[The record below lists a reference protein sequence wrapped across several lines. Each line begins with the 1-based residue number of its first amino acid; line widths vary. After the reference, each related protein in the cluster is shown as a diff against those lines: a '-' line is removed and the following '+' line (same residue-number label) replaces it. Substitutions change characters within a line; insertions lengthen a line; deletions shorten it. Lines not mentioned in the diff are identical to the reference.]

1 LAKIAGPNEI
11 IPSLYSP
18 YTMPHPFLRSLLAVS
33 LLVSLPALLPGQAG
47 PAAKTTPP
55 VFDADSARLAE
66 LPWRSIGPAV
76 TSGRVVDFAVPEG
89 PESQIGRRL
98 GELFYVASAS
108 GGVWKT
114 TNGGTT
120 WESIFDH
127 QASASIGDI
136 AVAPSNPDIIWVGTG
151 EANNQR
157 SSSWGDGVYKSE
169 NGGKTWKNMGL
180 KRSEHIGRV
189 IVNPK
194 NPEIVFVAAAGPLW
208 GAGGDRGLFRT
219 TDGGR
224 TWKNVKKID
233 AHTGFTD
240 VIFDPINADVIY
252 AASFQRERRPYTYV
266 GGGPGSGIWKSIDG
280 GDTWT
285 KLTEGLPKVEVGRIG
300 LDVSRS
306 NPNIV
311 YATIETRVTGN
322 GASQGNTEASIYR
335 SDDRGGSWQKM
346 GTGFSYPWYMGQIR
360 VDPTNPDRIYFMGV
374 SLQVSTDGGR
384 TFHPTASA
392 AHSDHHAM
400 WIDPTDPD
408 HLIIGCDGGVY
419 ISHDR
424 GRTVDFVPNLPISQ
438 YYAIATDMRQPFY
451 YVYGGL
457 QDNSSWGG
465 PSQTRNRQG
474 ITNADWIR
482 TTGGDGFYAQ
492 IDPADPNT
500 VYGESQGGDIVRY
513 DVRTGEQKTIKPL
526 PEFGAKPYR
535 WNWSSPMLISPYD
548 HNTLY
553 FGANYL
559 FKSTNRGDAWI
570 RLGPDLT
577 RQRNRDSLPV
587 MGKLWPRDAIARHQ
601 GTADYGN
608 ISAIDESS
616 LKRGLLYV
624 GTDDGVI
631 SISRDGGATWSR
643 ITKFPGIPDETYVS
657 RIIASRFNEATVY
670 ATLDNHRNDDFKP
683 YVLRSTDYG
692 ARWTSI
698 VGNLPANGSVQVIRE
713 DLAEPN
719 LLFVGTEFGVFFS
732 TAQGNSW
739 TQLKYNIPTVAVH
752 DIVVHPR
759 EHDLVIGTHGRGIYI
774 IDDITPLEKL
784 GEANRVGTYLFPV
797 KSATE
802 YNPNSSIPGGIRGA
816 GALGDREYSAPNP
829 SFGAIITYFLRDS
842 LPKGGDATL
851 GIYDATGKRVRELA
865 ASKKPGMHRVTWDLR
880 NAPPY
885 TIRRVANQVAE
896 SPFRQR
902 DPSGPF
908 VLPGRYNA
916 RLSVRGGSGAPTVQ
930 EVPIDVRSDPLV
942 QMSDADYR
950 ALYDMRVGTAR
961 LQGTVQAA
969 VRTAEQLKEQ
979 ITDVKTALKSNS
991 APDSVSKQADAIDSE
1006 LSDILKKLRGDPEAS
1021 PVSDDKRVEDP
1032 PIQERVNSVA
1042 EEIGNVSSPATDLQ
1056 RATLTLASSDLQ
1068 REVGRINALLER
1080 RIPAL
1085 NAGLDASKIPW
1096 TIGRPVEFMK

>member
-1 LAKIAGPNEI
+1 
-11 IPSLYSP
+11 
-18 YTMPHPFLRSLLAVS
+18 MPHSFSRPALAIILLA
-33 LLVSLPALLPGQAG
+33 SLPTVSFAQAR
-47 PAAKTTPP
+47 PSAKTTP
-55 VFDADSARLAE
+55 VAFDADSARLAE
-66 LPWRSIGPAV
+66 LPWRSLGPAV

-89 PESQIGRRL
+89 PKSQVGERL
-98 GELFYVASAS
+98 GEFFYVASAS

-120 WESIFDH
+120 WEPIFDH
-127 QASASIGDI
+127 QGSASIGDI

-169 NGGKTWKNMGL
+169 NGGKTWTNMGL
-180 KRSEHIGRV
+180 KKSEHIGRV
-189 IVNPK
+189 IVHPT

-224 TWKNVKKID
+224 TWKNVKSID
-233 AHTGFTD
+233 THTGFTD
-240 VIFDPINADVIY
+240 VIFDPSNPNVIY

-266 GGGPGSGIWKSIDG
+266 GGGPGSGLWKSIDG

-285 KLTEGLPKVEVGRIG
+285 KLTEGLPKDDVGRIG

-306 NPNIV
+306 SPNIV
-311 YATIETRVTGN
+311 YATIETKVTGT
-322 GASQGNTEASIYR
+322 GAATGNTEASVYR
-335 SDDRGGSWQKM
+335 SDDYGASWQKM

-360 VDPTNPDRIYFMGV
+360 VDPTNPDRVYFMGV
-374 SLQVSTDGGR
+374 PLQVSTDGGR
-384 TFHPTASA
+384 TFRGTAGA

-400 WIDPTDPD
+400 WIDPTDPN

-492 IDPADPNT
+492 IDPVDPNT
-500 VYGESQGGDIVRY
+500 VYGESQGGDIVRF

-526 PEFGAKPYR
+526 PDFGGKPYR

-548 HNTLY
+548 HNTIY

-559 FKSTNRGDAWI
+559 FKSTNRGDAWT

-577 RQRNRDSLPV
+577 RQLKRDSLPV
-587 MGKLWPRDAIARHQ
+587 MGKIWPRDAIARHQ

-608 ISAIDESS
+608 ISTIDESP
-616 LKRGLLYV
+616 LRQGLLYV
-624 GTDDGVI
+624 GTDDGVV
-631 SISRDGGATWSR
+631 SVSRDGGATWNR
-643 ITKFPGIPDETYVS
+643 ITKFPGVPDQTYVS
-657 RIIASRFNEATVY
+657 RVVASRFHEGTVF
-670 ATLDNHRNDDFKP
+670 ATLDNHRNNDFKP
-683 YVLRSTDYG
+683 YVLQSDDYG
-692 ARWTSI
+692 AHWKPIT
-698 VGNLPANGSVQVIRE
+698 GNLPANGSVQVIRE
-713 DLAEPN
+713 DLVEPN
-719 LLFVGTEFGVFFS
+719 LLFVGTEFGVFYS
-732 TAQGNSW
+732 ALMGNQW

-752 DIVVHPR
+752 DIVIHPR

-797 KSATE
+797 KAATE
-802 YNPNSSIPGGIRGA
+802 YNPNSSVPGGVRGA

-829 SFGAIITYFLRDS
+829 AFGAIITYFLRDS
-842 LPKGGDATL
+842 LPKGGDVTL
-851 GIYDATGKRVRELA
+851 GIYDARGKRVRELTA
-865 ASKKPGMHRVTWDLR
+865 NKKRGMHRVTWDLR

-885 TIRRVANQVAE
+885 TVRRPANQVGE
-896 SPFRQR
+896 PQFRQR

-908 VLPGRYNA
+908 VLPGRYTA
-916 RLSVRGGSGAPTVQ
+916 RLEVKGGSGAPVVS
-930 EVPIDVRSDPLV
+930 EMPIEVRSDPLV
-942 QMSDADYR
+942 PMSEADYHS
-950 ALYDMRVGTAR
+950 LYDMRVSTGR
-961 LQGTVQAA
+961 LQATVQAA
-969 VRTAEQLKEQ
+969 VRTVEQLKDQ
-979 ITDVKTALKSNS
+979 IADVKTALKSNP
-991 APDSVSKQADAIDSE
+991 APDSVSKQADAVE
-1006 LSDILKKLRGDPEAS
+1006 KEVGDILKKLRGDPEADAS
-1021 PVSDDKRVEDP
+1021 SDDKKTEEP
-1032 PIQERVNSVA
+1032 SIQERVNGIA
-1042 EEIGNVSSPATDLQ
+1042 EEIGNVTSQPTELQ
-1056 RATLTLASSDLQ
+1056 RSTLTLATSDLQ
-1068 REVGRINALLER
+1068 REVGRINVLLER

-1085 NAGLDASKIPW
+1085 NAGLDAAKIPW

>member
-1 LAKIAGPNEI
+1 MPLPFSRPALAIV
-11 IPSLYSP
+11 
-18 YTMPHPFLRSLLAVS
+18 LLAFPPMV
-33 LLVSLPALLPGQAG
+33 AFAQAT
-47 PAAKTTPP
+47 PDAKTTP
-55 VFDADSARLAE
+55 VAFDADSARLAE

-89 PESQIGRRL
+89 PRSQIGRRL

-120 WESIFDH
+120 WEPIFDH

-157 SSSWGDGVYKSE
+157 SSSWGDGVYKSQD
-169 NGGKTWKNMGL
+169 GGKTWTNMGL
-180 KRSEHIGRV
+180 KKSEHIGRV
-189 IVNPK
+189 IVHPA

-224 TWKNVKKID
+224 TWKNVKNMD

-240 VIFDPINADVIY
+240 VIFDPSNPNVIY
-252 AASFQRERRPYTYV
+252 AASFQRERRPYSYV
-266 GGGPGSGIWKSIDG
+266 GGGPGSGLWKSIDG
-280 GDTWT
+280 GDTWAR
-285 KLTEGLPKVEVGRIG
+285 LTEGLPKGDVGRIG

-311 YATIETRVTGN
+311 YATIETKVTGT
-322 GASQGNTEASIYR
+322 GAATGNTEGSVYR
-335 SDDRGGSWQKM
+335 SDDYGASWQKM

-360 VDPTNPDRIYFMGV
+360 VDPTNPDRVYFMGV
-374 SLQVSTDGGR
+374 ALQVSTDGGR
-384 TFHPTASA
+384 TFRTTADA

-419 ISHDR
+419 ISYDR

-438 YYAIATDMRQPFY
+438 YYAIATDLRQPFY

-492 IDPADPNT
+492 IDPVDPST

-526 PEFGAKPYR
+526 PEFGSKQYR

-548 HNTLY
+548 HNTIY

-559 FKSTNRGDAWI
+559 FKSANRGDAWT

-577 RQRNRDSLPV
+577 RQLKRDSLPV
-587 MGKLWPRDAIARHQ
+587 MGKIWPRDAIARHQ

-608 ISAIDESS
+608 ISTIDESP
-616 LKRGLLYV
+616 LRQGLLYV

-631 SISRDGGATWSR
+631 SVSRDGGTTWTG
-643 ITKFPGIPDETYVS
+643 IKKFPGVPDQTYVS
-657 RIIASRFNEATVY
+657 RVVASRFNEGSVY
-670 ATLDNHRNDDFKP
+670 ATLDNHRNDDFTP
-683 YVLRSTDYG
+683 YVLKSSDYG
-692 ARWTSI
+692 AHWSPI
-698 VGNLPANGSVQVIRE
+698 SGNLPANGSVQVIRE
-713 DLAEPN
+713 DLVEPS
-719 LLFVGTEFGVFFS
+719 LLFVGTEFGVFYS
-732 TAQGNSW
+732 AQGNSW

-759 EHDLVIGTHGRGIYI
+759 ERDLVIGTHGRGIYI

-784 GEANRVGTYLFPV
+784 GEANRIGTYLFAV
-797 KSATE
+797 KAATE
-802 YNPNSSIPGGIRGA
+802 YNPNGSVPGGVRGA

-829 SFGAIITYFLRDS
+829 AFGAIVTYFLRDS
-842 LPKGGDATL
+842 LPKGGDVTL
-851 GIYDATGKRVRELA
+851 GVYDASGKRVRELT
-865 ASKKPGMHRVTWDLR
+865 ASKKRGMHRVTWDLR

-885 TIRRVANQVAE
+885 MVRKPANRVGEPQ
-896 SPFRQR
+896 SRQK

-908 VLPGRYNA
+908 VLPGRYLA
-916 RLSVRGGSGAPTVQ
+916 RLTVKGGSGAPTVS
-930 EVPIDVRSDPLV
+930 EVPIEVRSDPLV
-942 QMSDADYR
+942 PMNEGDYR
-950 ALYDMRVGTAR
+950 SLYDMRVSNGR
-961 LQGTVQAA
+961 LQATVQAA
-969 VRTAEQLKEQ
+969 VRTAEQLKDQ
-979 ITDVKTALKSNS
+979 ITDVKTALKSNT
-991 APDSVSKQADAIDSE
+991 APDSVSKQADSVEKEI
-1006 LSDILKKLRGDPEAS
+1006 SDILKKLRGDPEAEAT
-1021 PVSDDKRVEDP
+1021 SDDKKTEEP
-1032 PIQERVNSVA
+1032 SIQERVNNVA
-1042 EEIGNVSSPATDLQ
+1042 EEIGNVTSQPTELQ
-1056 RATLTLASSDLQ
+1056 RSTLTLATSDLQ
-1068 REVGRINALLER
+1068 REVGRINALLQR

-1085 NAGLDASKIPW
+1085 NAGLDAAKIPW
-1096 TIGRPVEFMK
+1096 TIGRPVELMK